1 MAANAIKALIEEGV
15 RLLSETSEQPKLEAE
30 ILLSHVTGKSR
41 THFRAFAEAEVS
53 AAEALR
59 YQDLVEQRQSGQPM
73 AYLTGTREFWSLNF
87 EVTSDVLIPRPETE
101 LLVEIALEW
110 VRSLPKPRLLDLGTG
125 SGAIPVS
132 IAKERPDANLTAVDV
147 SPKALALAQKN
158 AHRLGA
164 PGIRF
169 LLGDWLA
176 ALPSA
181 EPFDLIVSNPPYISE
196 QDGHLACG
204 DLRFE
209 PRSALAS
216 GPEDWT
222 PFGPLCGRREPLL
235 SQAADWR
242 LSMALSRHPSSEPS
256 LPIRAITASKPGRI
270 FKDILGSPWQ
280 DTADAQ

>member
-15 RLLSETSEQPKLEAE
+15 RLLSEQSEQPRLEAE

-59 YQDLVEQRQSGQPM
+59 FQGLIEQRKSGQPM
-73 AYLTGTREFWSLNF
+73 AYLTGTREFWSLDF
-87 EVTSDVLIPRPETE
+87 EVTADVLIPRPETE

-110 VRSLPKPRLLDLGTG
+110 VRLLPQPRLLDLGTG
-125 SGAIPVS
+125 SGVIPIS
-132 IAKERPDANLTAVDV
+132 IAKERRDANLTAVDV

-169 LLGDWLA
+169 LLGDWLE
-176 ALPSA
+176 ALPG
-181 EPFDLIVSNPPYISE
+181 EEQFDLIVSNPPYISD

-204 DLRFE
+204 DLRYE

-216 GPEDWT
+216 GPEGLDAIRT
-222 PFGPLCGRREPLL
+222 IVREARTFIRADGGLAL
-235 SQAADWR
+235 EHGFEQAPAIQAILADHGYHSIETR
-242 LSMALSRHPSSEPS
+242 TDLQRHP
-256 LPIRAITASKPGRI
+256 RVTMARYG
-270 FKDILGSPWQ
+270 
-280 DTADAQ
+280 

>member
-216 GPEDWT
+216 GPEGLDAIRT
-222 PFGPLCGRREPLL
+222 IVREARAFIKPGGGLAL
-235 SQAADWR
+235 EHGFEQA
-242 LSMALSRHPSSEPS
+242 PV
-256 LPIRAITASKPGRI
+256 IRAI
-270 FKDILGSPWQ
+270 L
-280 DTADAQ
+280 ADQGYHSIETRTDLQRHPRVTMARYG